1 MSAIRTLLCVCMTI
15 ALCGCGTRVPD
26 LREWPENDHF
36 GAVDL
41 VRIIVRSV
49 ECELKHTVTDVVNT
63 NTNQA
68 HLRANHRNYSAFL
81 NDWGAEVA
89 LTFTI
94 VEKSGINPNATW
106 LPAPSAGAIFTLN
119 GNVSLS
125 GQATRIQKMNIFYTM
140 RDLYLPEGKD
150 CDASGE
156 DPSGS
161 FLIRNDLKLRDV
173 LDARILPAVVGI
185 ADLPGSG
192 QKNVLS
198 QEISFQAVLSGSLT
212 PTVLLTRA
220 SVNTGGSFLSGSR
233 DRTQD
238 LLITFGPLDKAAGG
252 KSLIAIAEQSHFT
265 SQINSGVTTGFKS
278 VLSQ

>member
-1 MSAIRTLLCVCMTI
+1 MSAMRIMLSIFLTT
-15 ALCGCGTRVPD
+15 ALAGCGTVVPD

-49 ECELKHTVTDVVNT
+49 ECELKHTVTDVINT
-63 NTNQA
+63 DVNQA
-68 HLRANHRNYSAFL
+68 KMRANHRYFTEFL
-81 NDWGAEVA
+81 NNWGAEVA

-94 VEKSGINPNATW
+94 VEKSGFNPNATW
-106 LPAPSAGAIFTLN
+106 LPASPASAIF
-119 GNVSLS
+119 SLS
-125 GQATRIQKMNIFYTM
+125 GDASLSAQATRIQKLNIFYTM
-140 RDLYLPEGKD
+140 KDLYLPEGRD

-161 FLIRNDLKLRDV
+161 FLIKNDLKLRDV
-173 LDARILPAVVGI
+173 FDARILPAIVGI
-185 ADLPGSG
+185 ANLPGEG

-198 QEISFQAVLSGSLT
+198 QQITFQAVIGGSLT

-233 DRTQD
+233 DRTHD
-238 LLITFGPLDKAAGG
+238 LLITFGPLDKPAGG

-265 SQINSGVTTGFKS
+265 SQINSGVTTGFRA
-278 VLSQ
+278 VLSR